1 MNSGGAHCLKYGVTT
16 NNVLGVKM
24 VLVDGDDRRASAAH
38 ISTRAG
44 YDLSA

>member
-24 VLVDGDDRRASAAH
+24 VLIDGTIVQFGGAYLDAA
-38 ISTRAG
+38 G
-44 YDLSA
+44 L